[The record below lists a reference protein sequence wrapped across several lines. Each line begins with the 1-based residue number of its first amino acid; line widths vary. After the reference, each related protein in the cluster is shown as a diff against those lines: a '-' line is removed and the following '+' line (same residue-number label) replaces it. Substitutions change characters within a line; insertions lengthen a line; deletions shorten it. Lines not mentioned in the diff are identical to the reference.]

1 MLHWPSHSDWAA
13 WRSCGRKKRLTQLEA
28 NRLMLEAWAAG
39 DWSLISY
46 RCGIC
51 GQHHVGHDRREETP

>member
-1 MLHWPSHSDWAA
+1 
-13 WRSCGRKKRLTQLEA
+13 
-28 NRLMLEAWAAG
+28 MLEAWAAG
-39 DWSLISY
+39 DWSLIAY